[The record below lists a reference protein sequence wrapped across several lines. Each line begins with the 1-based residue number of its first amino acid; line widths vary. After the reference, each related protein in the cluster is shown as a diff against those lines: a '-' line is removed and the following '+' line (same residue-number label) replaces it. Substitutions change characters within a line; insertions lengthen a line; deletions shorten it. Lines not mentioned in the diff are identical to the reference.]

1 MNLESYFF
9 VFDSA
14 LPSRI
19 CDDIVDFG
27 NYQTEQR
34 ALTGDFAQ
42 QPQDEKDISKLYK
55 VRNSSVAW
63 LSEPWIMRE
72 VLPYITLAN
81 KEANWNFDIHLTEQ
95 CQFTKYSET
104 QHYTWHMD
112 SFSSPSNRTRS
123 EFFGT
128 VRKLSATISLVD
140 GDTYEGGDLEFDLR
154 NSSDGSAVIRK
165 SDITR
170 KKGAII
176 VFPSFLYHRV
186 TPVFKGT
193 RYSLVV
199 WCSGEPFK

>member
-1 MNLESYFF
+1 
-9 VFDSA
+9 
-14 LPSRI
+14 
-19 CDDIVDFG
+19 
-27 NYQTEQR
+27 
-34 ALTGDFAQ
+34 
-42 QPQDEKDISKLYK
+42 
-55 VRNSSVAW
+55 
-63 LSEPWIMRE
+63 
-72 VLPYITLAN
+72 
-81 KEANWNFDIHLTEQ
+81 
-95 CQFTKYSET
+95 
-104 QHYTWHMD
+104 MD
-112 SFSSPSNRTRS
+112 SFSAPSNKTRS

-170 KKGAII
+170 KKGSII